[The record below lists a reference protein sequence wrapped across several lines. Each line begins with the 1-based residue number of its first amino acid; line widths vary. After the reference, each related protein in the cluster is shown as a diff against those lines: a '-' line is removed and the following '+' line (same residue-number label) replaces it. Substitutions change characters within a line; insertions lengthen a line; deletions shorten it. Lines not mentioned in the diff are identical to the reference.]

1 MTLLGLIMAE
11 GPQHGGGPLPQAF
24 KDFLNTAFNPIVYT
38 LLSVGLFI
46 GMMVGYKVWTK
57 PKVALSILGVGVLFF
72 ILAFPDMNFRK
83 IVTKPD
89 NVPIVALIFVLG
101 FYTWW
106 ALRQAAINDERI
118 EQGLPPMEATEANDR
133 VLSWPDLIYSELICA
148 VIFTVILVVWGVLL
162 NAPLE
167 EPASP
172 GKTPNPSKA
181 PWYFLGL
188 QEMLVYFDPW
198 IAGVVLPSMIISGLM
213 LVPYCDKNPKGVG
226 YYTLKERP
234 LAVGTFMF
242 GFLILWISLIVMGTF
257 LRGPNWNFFGP
268 FENWDVHKL
277 ATLSNVNLSEYFWV
291 SWLNKA
297 LPSNILVREAPGI
310 LATMFFLFG
319 LPPILAF
326 TVCKGLYKHCGFIR
340 YNLVMS
346 HLLVMVGMV
355 IKMLLR
361 WTISLK
367 YVVFIPEFFFNI

>member
-1 MTLLGLIMAE
+1 MELLGLVMAE

-38 LLSVGLFI
+38 VLSVGLFI
-46 GMMVGYKVWTK
+46 GMMVGYRVWTK
-57 PKVALSILGVGVLFF
+57 PKIALGILGAGILFF

-118 EQGLPPMEATEANDR
+118 SQGLPPMEATEANDR

-148 VIFTVILVVWGVLL
+148 VIFTVILVIWGVLL

-198 IAGVVLPSMIISGLM
+198 LAGVAFPSVIIVGLM
-213 LVPYCDKNPKGVG
+213 AIPYIDTNPKGNG
-226 YYTLKERP
+226 YFTFKERRWEITIF
-234 LAVGTFMF
+234 LT
-242 GFLILWISLIVMGTF
+242 GFLVLWCMLIVLGTF

-268 FENWDVHKL
+268 YEFWDLNKL
-277 ATLSNVNLSEYFWV
+277 VPLNNINLSEIIWIKLLKHSMPNFWLIREIFGLAIV
-291 SWLNKA
+291 GFYVAA
-297 LPSNILVREAPGI
+297 LPLVFSKTLLRRFYEKMDPVRYFIGVS
-310 LATMFFLFG
+310 LALMMLA
-319 LPPILAF
+319 LP
-326 TVCKGLYKHCGFIR
+326 
-340 YNLVMS
+340 
-346 HLLVMVGMV
+346 
-355 IKMLLR
+355 IKMYLR
-361 WTISLK
+361 WIFNLK
-367 YVVFIPEFFFNI
+367 YIVAIPEFAFNI

>member
-1 MTLLGLIMAE
+1 MELLGRILLE
-11 GPQHGGGPLPQAF
+11 GEKHGGGPIPQSV
-24 KDFLNTAFNPIVYT
+24 KDFLNVAFDPIVYT
-38 LLSVGLFI
+38 VLSVVLFI

-57 PKVALSILGVGVLFF
+57 PKIAGAILGVGVLFF
-72 ILAFPDMNFRK
+72 VLAFPDMNFRK

-277 ATLSNVNLSEYFWV
+277 QTLSNVNLSEYFWV
-291 SWLNKA
+291 KWLGTA
-297 LPSNILVREAPGI
+297 LPQSFLVRELPGI
-310 LATMFFLFG
+310 LLVVLYMAA

-340 YNLVMS
+340 YNLVML

-367 YVVFIPEFFFNI
+367 YVVFIPEYFFNI